1 MKTVVSFLPN
11 RLKLALLR
19 QHLAWSLG
27 STERPRPTFDIL
39 DRPGSRP
46 LQVSLHKGASGIEA
60 GVNLSAAVHRP
71 FVYRLLYA
79 RFPAVLRVFSKAG
92 PNVRMV
98 TADLTDGFDP
108 FAGGLAFCASHDDV
122 ILVPD
127 PVFVN
132 SGGYAA
138 FRAPSLML
146 PWSLRGATVLWR
158 GTSTGIGQ
166 VSTEAM
172 AADDPHLRQRIRMCL
187 MLRSVQ
193 GTDAR
198 IAKTESDVASLDRQ
212 RLRRH
217 GLLGG
222 KIAQRNWGR
231 YKFAIDVDGHTNAWS
246 NLFVRMLLGC
256 CVLKIESQHGFRQW
270 YYNKLMPWRHYV
282 PVRADMAD
290 LVERIE
296 WCRSHDGE
304 CAEIARAGSALAH
317 AMSVD
322 GEIAEAAIRLEAASK
337 RSDGV
342 QPDAVTTPG
351 S

>member
-1 MKTVVSFLPN
+1 MKTVLSFLPN

-19 QHLAWSLG
+19 QHLAGSLG
-27 STERPRPTFDIL
+27 PTEWPHPTFDIL

-46 LQVSLHKGASGIEA
+46 LQVSLHKGASGIA
-60 GVNLSAAVHRP
+60 VGVNLSAAVYHP
-71 FVYRLLYA
+71 FGYRLLFA
-79 RFPAVLRVFSKAG
+79 RCPAALRVFSQAG
-92 PNVRMV
+92 PNVRTV
-98 TADLTDGFDP
+98 TADLTDGVEP
-108 FAGGLAFCASHDDV
+108 FAGGLAFCARHDDV

-138 FRAPSLML
+138 FRAPSSRL
-146 PWSLRGATVLWR
+146 PWSLRRDTVLWR

-166 VSTEAM
+166 VTTETT
-172 AADDPHLRQRIRMCL
+172 AAGDPHLRQRIRMCL

-198 IAKTESDVASLDRQ
+198 IGKTESDVSSRDRE

-222 KIAQRNWGR
+222 KIRQRNWGR
-231 YKFAIDVDGHTNAWS
+231 YKFALDVDGHTNAWS
-246 NLFVRMLLGC
+246 NFFVRMLLGC

-270 YYNKLMPWRHYV
+270 YYNRLMPWRHYV

-290 LVERIE
+290 MVEKIE
-296 WCRSHDGE
+296 WCRGHDGE
-304 CAEIARAGSALAH
+304 CAEIARAGSAFAH

-322 GEIAEAAIRLEAASK
+322 GEIADAARRLEAANS
-337 RSDGV
+337 RSLGA
-342 QPDAVTTPG
+342 QPAA
-351 S
+351 